1 MEPGESAVA
10 AWLGAL
16 EQTALATAVRES
28 PWLYPAAEFA
38 HILGFVLLVGAAAMF
53 DLRLLGLSRTL
64 PVTEMAAHL
73 LPWARAGLLLAAPTG
88 ALMFISDATATA
100 ANPAFRLKLLLV
112 AAGILNAWAF
122 HRGRSARCRRG
133 TTVPR
138 LRPRPGRPP
147 SSRSCSG
154 SQRSPPAASSP
165 TSEPPALPRSGAA
178 GGGNRRSR
186 LIAYV

>member
-112 AAGILNAWAF
+112 AAGLLNAWAF
-122 HRGRSARCRRG
+122 HRGPFRSVRAWDRGAPTPASAR
-133 TTVPR
+133 
-138 LRPRPGRPP
+138 
-147 SSRSCSG
+147 
-154 SQRSPPAASSP
+154 AAAVLSLVLWVA
-165 TSEPPALPRSGAA
+165 ALAA
-178 GGGNRRSR
+178 GR